1 MRWLDPERGL
11 IPPKDFIPLFE
22 KNMFIVKLDLY
33 VFERVCALLRKW
45 IDHGENPVP
54 VSVNMSR
61 AHLSDRDFLKRYEE
75 IRKRYGVPA
84 DLLETELTETL
95 VFGNPDVLMQVI
107 DAFHKCGYR
116 CSMDDFGSGY
126 SSLNM
131 LKDIP
136 IDTIKLDQV
145 FFQTNHGNTQRA
157 RDIVGGVLS
166 LAKTLGIHS
175 VAEGI
180 EEADEVVFL
189 KEHGCDEI
197 QGYYYSK
204 PLCVEDF
211 EAYICRQNADR

>member
-1 MRWLDPERGL
+1 MGL
-11 IPPKDFIPLFE
+11 IDKYHVDSKYIIFE
-22 KNMFIVKLDLY
+22 IT
-33 VFERVCALLRKW
+33 
-45 IDHGENPVP
+45 ENTYIHNVEA
-54 VSVNMSR
+54 VNRMIQTFHQR
-61 AHLSDRDFLKRYEE
+61 G
-75 IRKRYGVPA
+75 IR
-84 DLLETELTETL
+84 
-95 VFGNPDVLMQVI
+95 I
-107 DAFHKCGYR
+107 
-116 CSMDDFGSGY
+116 SMDDFGSGY